1 MSISDKLRVVGEE
14 LSWQCKTGKC
24 NFRSTEQIDIS
35 ETVLGQEAAHQALS
49 FGIQCFARGQNVY
62 VRGPRGTG
70 RMTMVRQLLKDLA
83 PPATNKKD
91 CCYVHNFKRPDH
103 PRLITLAPGQAPEFK
118 RAMRELAE
126 FAQEGLFKALTG
138 EPFSTQRDLIKAKL
152 QEQASEHMQP
162 LEKELAEN
170 GLALVTMQNG
180 PVSQTAIF
188 PVVDGKPVSP
198 EQLREMV
205 AQETAPSEQW
215 EAFQALYPKFEK
227 QMGEVS
233 RKVSEIFAEGK
244 KQIGEMNERAARDL
258 LSGITNR
265 IKSSFSQDK
274 VAQYIDDVIDDL
286 IVFQMEAGE
295 EGADLTELYGV
306 NVVLTQDDSH
316 TRPVIEEN
324 SPNILNMLG
333 TVDPNWAPN
342 EMPTSDYRGV
352 RGGAL
357 LAADEGYL
365 VLDVNDL
372 ISQPGCWAM
381 LMRTLRTGRLE
392 IVPAELGAMQGRAVV
407 LPEPIDVNIR
417 VILVGDAGTYYKL
430 DYHDPDFRE
439 LFKVLADFD
448 DLVDRDEIGINQ
460 YAAVIAH
467 LVAKENLPHFDGS
480 AIAELT
486 AHGARIASRANRLTA
501 RFGRIADIARE
512 AAFLATQSGADL
524 ATGKHVCD
532 AVKRT
537 KQRASLPSRRFKE
550 FVESGTILVETSGDV
565 VGQINGLA
573 VMRSGPLTYGF
584 PARITAT
591 IGPGSAGLINIEGR
605 AQMSGSIHTKGFHI
619 LGGLLRYLL
628 KTKHPLAFSASLAF
642 EQSYGGI
649 DGDSASGAEMVCLLS
664 ALTGV
669 PIKQSMA
676 MTGAIDQHGHIEAIG
691 GVNEKVEGFFDACEH
706 FGLTGDQGCVIPKSN
721 AGDLMLRKDVAEAC
735 DKGKFHVYAVERI
748 EQALEIMTG
757 QPAGEFGKDG
767 YPEGSLL
774 QKAVDQAFQYW
785 QQTLT
790 SPRKLTHVESESGA
804 DDQQPLAPDDIGER
818 QQDSHE

>member
-1 MSISDKLRVVGEE
+1 MSNIDKLRVTGAD
-14 LSWQCKTGKC
+14 LRWQCDAGVC
-24 NFRSTEQIDIS
+24 SIASTEQIDTS
-35 ETVLGQEAAHQALS
+35 ESVLGQDAAYQALA

-70 RMTMVRQLLKDLA
+70 RQTMVRQLLKDLA

-91 CCYVHNFKRPDH
+91 CCYVHNFKRPDR
-103 PRLITLAPGQAPEFK
+103 PRLITLAPGQAPLFK
-118 RAMRELAE
+118 KAMHELAE
-126 FAQEGLFKALTG
+126 FAQEGLFKALTD
-138 EPFSTQRDLIKAKL
+138 EPFTTQRNLLKAKI
-152 QEQASEHMQP
+152 QEQANEQTQP

-170 GLALVTMQNG
+170 GLALVTLQNG

-188 PVVDGKPVSP
+188 PVVDDKPVSP
-198 EQLREMV
+198 DQLRQMV
-205 AQETAPSEQW
+205 AEKTAPSEQLAAF
-215 EAFQALYPKFEK
+215 EAIYPKFEK
-227 QMGEVS
+227 RMEEVS
-233 RKVSEIFAEGK
+233 RQVSIIFADGK
-244 KQIGEMNERAARDL
+244 KQIGELNESATRSL
-258 LSGITNR
+258 LSGHTDR
-265 IKSSFSQDK
+265 IKSNFPTDRV
-274 VAQYIDDVIDDL
+274 VAHVDAVVDDL
-286 IVFQMEAGE
+286 IEYQMGAGE
-295 EGADLTELYGV
+295 EMSDLSELYGV
-306 NVVLTQDDSH
+306 NVVLTHDDSS

-333 TVDPNWAPN
+333 TVDPNWVPN
-342 EMPTSDYRGV
+342 EMPSADYRGV

-372 ISQPGCWAM
+372 ISQPGCWTTM
-381 LMRTLRTGRLE
+381 MRTLRTGRLE
-392 IVPAELGAMQGRAVV
+392 IVPAEMGAMQGRVVV

-417 VILVGDAGTYYKL
+417 VILVGDAGTFYKL

-448 DLVDRDEIGINQ
+448 ELVQRDDTGINQ
-460 YAAVIAH
+460 YAAVIAK
-467 LVAKENLPHFDGS
+467 LVEKENLPHFAGS
-480 AIAELT
+480 AIGELT

-512 AAFLATQSGADL
+512 AAFIATQEGAEL
-524 ATGKHVCD
+524 VSGKHVCT
-532 AVKRT
+532 AVTRT
-537 KQRASLPSRRFKE
+537 KARASLPSRRFKE
-550 FVESGTILVETSGDV
+550 FVESGTILVETSGEV

-619 LGGLLRYLL
+619 LGGLLRHLL
-628 KTKHPLAFSASLAF
+628 KTDHPLAFSASIAF

-669 PIKQSMA
+669 PIKQSMS

-691 GVNEKVEGFFDACEH
+691 GVNEKIEGFYDACEY
-706 FGLTGDQGCVIPKSN
+706 FGLTGEQGCVIPKSN
-721 AGDLMLRKDVAEAC
+721 AGDLMLRKDVADAC
-735 DKGKFHVYAVERI
+735 DSGMFHVYAVETI
-748 EQALEIMTG
+748 EEALEIMTG
-757 QPAGEFGKDG
+757 QPAGEFSEGG
-767 YPEGSLL
+767 YTEGSLL
-774 QKAVDQAFQYW
+774 YQAVEQAFNYW
-785 QQTLT
+785 QRTLT
-790 SPRKLTHVESESGA
+790 SPTKLTHVETAQQSD
-804 DDQQPLAPDDIGER
+804 DDQPVIAPDEIA
-818 QQDSHE
+818 

>member
-1 MSISDKLRVVGEE
+1 MSIFDKLRVNGAN
-14 LSWQCKTGKC
+14 LRWQCDAGVC
-24 NFRSTEQIDIS
+24 NIESTEKIDTS
-35 ETVLGQEAAHQALS
+35 EKVLGQDAAHQALA

-70 RMTMVRQLLKDLA
+70 RQTMVRQLLRDLA
-83 PPATNKKD
+83 PPASNKKD
-91 CCYVHNFKRPDH
+91 CCYVHNFKRPDR
-103 PRLITLAPGQAPEFK
+103 PRLITLAPGQGPLFK
-118 RAMRELAE
+118 KAMHELAE

-138 EPFSTQRDLIKAKL
+138 EPYSSQRDLLKAEI
-152 QEQASEHMQP
+152 QEQAKEHTQS

-180 PVSQTAIF
+180 PASQTAIF
-188 PVVDGKPVSP
+188 PVVEGKPVSP
-198 EQLREMV
+198 DQLRQMI
-205 AQETAPSEQW
+205 AQEAAPSEQL
-215 EAFQALYPKFEK
+215 EAFEATYPKFEK

-233 RKVSEIFAEGK
+233 RKVAEIFAEGK
-244 KQIGEMNERAARDL
+244 KKIGELNENAARSL
-258 LSGITNR
+258 LSGLTGQ
-265 IKSSFSQDK
+265 IKGNFPNDK
-274 VAQYIDDVIDDL
+274 VVAHIDAVIDDL
-286 IVFQMEAGE
+286 IQYQMGAGE
-295 EGADLTELYGV
+295 EISDLIELYGV
-306 NVVLTQDDSH
+306 NVVLTHDDSSI
-316 TRPVIEEN
+316 RPVIEEN

-333 TVDPNWAPN
+333 TVDPHWAPN

-372 ISQPGCWAM
+372 ISKPGCWTTM
-381 LMRTLRTGRLE
+381 MRTLRTGRLE
-392 IVPAELGAMQGRAVV
+392 IVPAEMGAMQGRAVV

-417 VILVGDAGTYYKL
+417 VILVGDAATYYKL

-448 DLVDRDEIGINQ
+448 DLVQRDETGINQ
-460 YAAVIAH
+460 YAAVIAN
-467 LVAKENLPHFDGS
+467 LVEKEQLPHFAGS

-512 AAFLATQSGADL
+512 AAFIATQAEAKLVVGE
-524 ATGKHVCD
+524 HVCE
-532 AVKRT
+532 AIKRT

-550 FVESGTILVETSGDV
+550 FVESGTILVETKGEV

-605 AQMSGSIHTKGFHI
+605 AQMSGAIHTKGFHI
-619 LGGLLRYLL
+619 LGGLLRHLL
-628 KTKHPLAFSASLAF
+628 KTDHPLAFSASLAF

-669 PIKQSMA
+669 PIKQSMS

-691 GVNEKVEGFFDACEH
+691 GVNEKIEGFYDACEY
-706 FGLTGDQGCVIPKSN
+706 FGLTGEQGCVIPKSN
-721 AGDLMLRKDVAEAC
+721 AGDLMLRKDVADAC
-735 DKGKFHVYAVERI
+735 DAGKFHVYAVETI
-748 EQALEIMTG
+748 EEALEIMTG
-757 QPAGEFGKDG
+757 QPAGEFG
-767 YPEGSLL
+767 PEGYTEGSMLH
-774 QKAVDQAFQYW
+774 QAVEQAFNFW
-785 QQTLT
+785 KRTLT
-790 SPRKLTHVESESGA
+790 SPMKLTHVATEGHSD
-804 DDQQPLAPDDIGER
+804 DDQPVVTPEAPDEIA
-818 QQDSHE
+818 